1 MLIEPNV
8 VGKKTD
14 WANYITLSDE
24 HETPLLKRLPKGEK
38 PVNVVKHYQADTYE
52 TPVPVAWPEGK
63 SWDNFSTAGAQRK
76 ELVAR
81 VQYVVQKA
89 AVGKLAQDV
98 TDTAGVADELARE
111 ITKKMTVLARQIECH
126 AGSDQGSQSD
136 TGPTS
141 ETSGNMFRGIGKWLQ
156 TTAQSDA
163 DADVPSALRPNTNQ
177 IFTGATTAF
186 LENTIKTV
194 CQSMWE
200 ATGKMNRNLVLFGGS
215 SLINQIAENFQFYLP
230 SSQSTQTTSRVT
242 QRDIGSGTIGSNI
255 STYQSSWGTVELQPT
270 KWNIAV
276 GFSGGSATYG
286 PWRGYLLHPEM
297 WQWHWNQKPTVYKP
311 EYKGGSYTAA
321 IEAIIMLLC
330 KNPIGEG
337 AFKSA
342 S

>member
-1 MLIEPNV
+1 MLLEPNV

-14 WANYITLSDE
+14 WANYVTLSDE
-24 HETPLLKRLPKGEK
+24 HETPMLRRLPKGPK

-52 TPVPVAWPEGK
+52 TPTPVAWPEGK
-63 SWDNFSTAGAQRK
+63 AWDNFTSAGAQRK

-81 VQYVVQKA
+81 VQYLVQKA
-89 AVGKLAQDV
+89 SVGKLAQDV

-111 ITKKMTVLARQIECH
+111 ITKKMTVLSRQMECH
-126 AGSDQGSQSD
+126 AGSDQGSQAD
-136 TGPTS
+136 AGAVS

-163 DADVPSALRPNTNQ
+163 DADVPSSIRPNTNQ

-186 LENTIKTV
+186 VENTMKTV
-194 CQSMWE
+194 MQSMWTF
-200 ATGKMNRNLVLFGGS
+200 TGQMNRNLVLFGGAN
-215 SLINQIAENFQFYLP
+215 LINQIAENFQFFLP

-242 QRDIGSGTIGSNI
+242 QRADSNSSIGSNI
-255 STYQSSWGTVELQPT
+255 TRYVSSWGSVDLVPT
-270 KWNIAV
+270 KWNIAS
-276 GFSGGSATYG
+276 GFSGGDATYTL
-286 PWRGYLLHPEM
+286 WRGYLLHPEM
-297 WQWHWNQKPTVYKP
+297 WEWNWNQKPTVYKP

-330 KNPIGEG
+330 KNPIGEA